1 MIISSQRPNESD
13 LGYAQR
19 LAEHLAEEPK
29 YIDLTPTWSGLM
41 PGLIAAA
48 GNGSQGA
55 IDELMGL
62 AATVDR
68 LNAANKQ
75 AK

>member
-1 MIISSQRPNESD
+1 MKTDEKKYPRPYVPPVAATE
-13 LGYAQR
+13 
-19 LAEHLAEEPK
+19 

-41 PGLIAAA
+41 PALIAAA
-48 GNGSQGA
+48 ANGNQGA
-55 IDELMGL
+55 TDELMRL

-68 LNAANKQ
+68 LNAKNRQ

>member
-1 MIISSQRPNESD
+1 MKTDIQIQNEKKYPRP
-13 LGYAQR
+13 YIPPVAAPQ
-19 LAEHLAEEPK
+19 

-41 PGLIAAA
+41 PALISAAA
-48 GNGSQGA
+48 NGSQGA
-55 IDELMGL
+55 IDELMKL

-68 LNAANKQ
+68 INAAKKQ